1 MDVRVPTASGSH
13 AGDENSI
20 RREVIPTQ
28 LAWVPDMKKSDKFNS
43 SGYLDMTAYLALK
56 NVEREEAEKQ
66 QSMSNSKR
74 KKRKKKRRKTDKK

>member
-20 RREVIPTQ
+20 RREVIPT
-28 LAWVPDMKKSDKFNS
+28 DMKKSDKFNS

-66 QSMSNSKR
+66 QSVSDTKR
-74 KKRKKKRRKTDKK
+74 KKRKKKRRKSDNK